1 MTDVSPRLLRSSARM
16 SYDPEVDLNVVTE
29 DAHRLQPGYSPA
41 GLVNA
46 FGFGGHSVALVITGA

>member
-1 MTDVSPRLLRSSARM
+1 VPATLNVEEL
-16 SYDPEVDLNVVTE
+16 DPDVDLNVITE
-29 DAHRLQPGYSPA
+29 GTHQLPPESAPA